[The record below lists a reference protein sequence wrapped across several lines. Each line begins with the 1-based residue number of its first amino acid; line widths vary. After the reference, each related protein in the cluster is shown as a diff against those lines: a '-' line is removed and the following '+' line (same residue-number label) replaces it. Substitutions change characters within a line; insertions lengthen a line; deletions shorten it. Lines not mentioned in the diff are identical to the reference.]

1 MKSIYLAA
9 TAFILFGVAAN
20 ASMDENEV
28 GINVGA
34 TSIYNEDSIEL
45 DNFSA
50 GVTYQFNEVAGSGI
64 KPRVDLD
71 YVNISDCQSVKGL
84 YKGSVN
90 GVYEF
95 AKDKVVSPYIMAGVG
110 YEHVDGEIKDKFDS
124 NVFTQGGVGV
134 NYHHNDG
141 YDLKLEGKVLQIHGG
156 DNQDNEVIVT
166 AGVSVPIG
174 KFTAVPVETNEC
186 SKKIDAPDED
196 RDGIADVVDQCPGTP
211 CDFTVDEYGCPI
223 KATLR
228 LHFDVDKA
236 TIRPYSMPQVEKF
249 ATYLVANKGTT
260 VVIDGHTDSD
270 ASDAYNMI
278 LSEKRATTVVN
289 KLVELGVSSNRLST
303 QGKGERQPVAS
314 NSTKL
319 GKSLNRRIEV
329 KLTYPQK

>member
-1 MKSIYLAA
+1 MKSIYMA
-9 TAFILFGVAAN
+9 TTALVLLSAN
-20 ASMDENEV
+20 VSASMDEHEV

-34 TSIYNEDSIEL
+34 TSIYNEDSVEL

-50 GVTYQFNEVAGSGI
+50 GVTYQFGEVAGSGI

-71 YVNISDCQSVKGL
+71 YVNIKDCDTVDGL

-124 NVFTQGGVGV
+124 HVFTQGGGGV
-134 NYHHNDG
+134 NYHQDG

-156 DNQDNEVIVT
+156 DDQDNEIIVT
-166 AGVSVPIG
+166 AGVSVPLGQISA
-174 KFTAVPVETNEC
+174 TTVEANEC

-196 RDGIADVVDQCPGTP
+196 RDGVADVIDQCPGTP
-211 CDFTVDEYGCPI
+211 CDFTVDEVGCPI
-223 KATLR
+223 KTTLK

-236 TIRPYSMPQVEKF
+236 TIRPYSMPKVEKF
-249 ATYLVANKGTT
+249 ATYLVENKGTT

-270 ASDAYNMI
+270 ASDAYNMV

-289 KLVELGVSSNRLST
+289 KLVELGVSRNRLGIE
-303 QGKGERQPVAS
+303 GKGESMPVVS
-314 NSTKL
+314 NSTKA

-329 KLTYPQK
+329 ELTYPKN